1 MFEDSPEPDFRA
13 VSRVALRIPP
23 DRPDTLLLELQ
34 TSHGPFR
41 FGMTQA
47 IALEVAERIRTNALL
62 LKTGRP
68 ALGDDEVEG

>member
-1 MFEDSPEPDFRA
+1 
-13 VSRVALRIPP
+13 
-23 DRPDTLLLELQ
+23 
-34 TSHGPFR
+34 
-41 FGMTQA
+41 MTQA